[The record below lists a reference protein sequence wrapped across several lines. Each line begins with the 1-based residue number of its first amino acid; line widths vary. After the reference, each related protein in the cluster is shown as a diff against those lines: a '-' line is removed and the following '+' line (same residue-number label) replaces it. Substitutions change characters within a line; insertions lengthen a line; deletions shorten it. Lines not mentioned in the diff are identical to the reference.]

1 MWRATLKSLLSH
13 RLRLALSGL
22 AIVLGVAFVS
32 GTMIFTDTLART
44 FDNLFNATSAD
55 VTVQP
60 KTAFDV
66 GLAGTGASGATS
78 TMPKSV
84 IDRIATVEGVA
95 AVSGDVQAAGVYVL
109 DRNGKVLGT
118 GGAPGIGINWALER
132 SVSPVVLT
140 AGRGPLRA
148 GEVAIDTGVV
158 DKTGYRVGDTLPLLT
173 TGPRITVRLVGIF
186 RYGDSGGLA
195 GASVTAFDTATA
207 QKLFGEPG
215 RFSGASVGAA
225 NGVSNSVLRDRIA
238 QALGSRYDVKTQKQ
252 QAHDLAAALSQTL
265 QFISFFLL
273 VFAGVALFVGTFIIL
288 NTFAMLVAQR
298 QKELALLRALGA
310 SRGQVTRSVLTEAL
324 TLGVV
329 GSTVGLLVGFGIAT
343 ALRALFGKF
352 GLTIDGSLVFGM
364 RTVAWSYAVGV
375 LVTLLAAYLPAR
387 RAARVP
393 PVAAMIDDFGSSE
406 RSLRRRTIIGLV
418 LASSGVG
425 AMIISLVVDGGNTAA
440 TWVGAGTVALVGGAI
455 ALSPVLARPFLR
467 TVGAVLP
474 ALWGRT
480 GRLARDNALRNPRR
494 TAATASAL
502 MVGLALV
509 TGFSIIGASANA
521 SVNTVVDQ
529 RLRADFVISTAVS
542 KPFTPDVAARVS
554 HVPGVGAVMQD
565 RVGAV
570 LVDGRQTS
578 IAAVD
583 AEVPRPDHRTRL
595 RRGLCRRTH
604 EQRHARRSAH
614 RRGAQVGGRRRGAR
628 AAPERKADQSHD
640 RWNLRAGSNRRVAR
654 HRIECLRSGRWP
666 RTRPSRFHR
675 PGPVG
680 GRRCGARSPR
690 RGRRGVSR
698 GDAQGPE

>member
-44 FDNLFNATSAD
+44 FDNLFNATAAD

-95 AVSGDVQAAGVYVL
+95 AVSGDVQAAGVYAL

-158 DKTGYRVGDTLPLLT
+158 DKTGYRVGDTLQLLT

-225 NGVSNSVLRDRIA
+225 NGVSDSVLRDRIA

-265 QFISFFLL
+265 QFISVFLL

-324 TLGVV
+324 ILGVV

-425 AMIISLVVDGGNTAA
+425 AMMISLVVDGGNTAA

-474 ALWGRT
+474 
-480 GRLARDNALRNPRR
+480 PC
-494 TAATASAL
+494 
-502 MVGLALV
+502 
-509 TGFSIIGASANA
+509 GAGPAGWQG
-521 SVNTVVDQ
+521 T
-529 RLRADFVISTAVS
+529 
-542 KPFTPDVAARVS
+542 TPS
-554 HVPGVGAVMQD
+554 GI
-565 RVGAV
+565 RVGPP
-570 LVDGRQTS
+570 
-578 IAAVD
+578 
-583 AEVPRPDHRTRL
+583 PRH
-595 RRGLCRRTH
+595 
-604 EQRHARRSAH
+604 
-614 RRGAQVGGRRRGAR
+614 
-628 AAPERKADQSHD
+628 
-640 RWNLRAGSNRRVAR
+640 
-654 HRIECLRSGRWP
+654 P
-666 RTRPSRFHR
+666 R
-675 PGPVG
+675 
-680 GRRCGARSPR
+680 
-690 RGRRGVSR
+690 
-698 GDAQGPE
+698 